1 MKKRGGQRRTKDE
14 LPKKVSESGEK
25 REGRGREGEREEG
38 KQQQKLIKSI
48 TNRKMG
54 IGKRNERKIEQV
66 VRDDR
71 RTPRST
77 SVSELR
83 VNNDLKE

>member
-1 MKKRGGQRRTKDE
+1 MRRKE
-14 LPKKVSESGEK
+14 RKEE
-25 REGRGREGEREEG
+25 EEGEREEE